1 MDFIQENQNPIN
13 LGKPERL
20 TSLAGGLLLLL
31 YAAKRR
37 TAGALIPA
45 AVGAGLLY
53 RSATGHSSLYQKLG
67 RDSTHQEQPGIHV
80 TKAVTVAC
88 SPQETYQF
96 WRNLEN
102 LPRFMEHLESVQ
114 STGNGRS
121 HWIVKAPAGVTL
133 QWDAHVTEDRPNE
146 LIAWETL
153 PHATVQHRGHVQF
166 RPAPREQGTE
176 VIVTLDY
183 QPPGGIVGQA
193 FAQLANVVTAQQI
206 KEEIRRFKHVLE
218 TGETPTIE
226 GQPAGPH

>member
-1 MDFIQENQNPIN
+1 MDFIQENQKPIN

-31 YAAKRR
+31 YAVKRR

-53 RSATGHSSLYQKLG
+53 RSATGHSVLYQKLG
-67 RDSTHQEQPGIHV
+67 RDAAGQEDSGICV
-80 TKAVTVAC
+80 TKAVTVTC

-102 LPRFMEHLESVQ
+102 LPRFMEHLESVRT
-114 STGNGRS
+114 TGNGRS
-121 HWIVKAPAGVTL
+121 HWIVKAPAGITL
-133 QWDAHVTEDRPNE
+133 QWDAHITEERPNE

-153 PHATVQHRGHVQF
+153 PDATVRHHGRVQF
-166 RPAPREQGTE
+166 RPAPQQRGTE

-183 QPPGGIVGQA
+183 QPPGGIAGHA
-193 FAQLANVVTAQQI
+193 FAQLLNVVTAQQI
-206 KEEIRRFKHVLE
+206 KEEIRRFKQVLE
-218 TGETPTIE
+218 TGEIPTID
-226 GQPAGPH
+226 GQPSGRR